1 MKSTRKQGP
10 EYYQALRRLPALK
23 LKMATGTDFSAIYHF
38 FFEHFGE
45 NPAFMTMGEQTRHPL
60 LEQTLAHIARS
71 VFKTDL
77 SLPSHVR
84 LIHLPD
90 QHFIHGTCLFP
101 KLLATFF
108 YFEDLDAG
116 MAAFVSSSF
125 SGETEVARFSVK
137 QLGKPSPVST
147 N

>member
-1 MKSTRKQGP
+1 MKSNRRQRP

-23 LKMATGTDFSAIYHF
+23 LKMATGTDFSAIYNF

-45 NPAFMTMGEQTRHPL
+45 NVVFMKMGEQTRHPL

-71 VFKTDL
+71 MFKADI
-77 SLPSHVR
+77 SLPSQVR

-116 MAAFVSSSF
+116 MAAFASSAF
-125 SGETEVARFSVK
+125 SGETKIARFSVK
-137 QLGKPSPVST
+137 QPGKPSPVSK